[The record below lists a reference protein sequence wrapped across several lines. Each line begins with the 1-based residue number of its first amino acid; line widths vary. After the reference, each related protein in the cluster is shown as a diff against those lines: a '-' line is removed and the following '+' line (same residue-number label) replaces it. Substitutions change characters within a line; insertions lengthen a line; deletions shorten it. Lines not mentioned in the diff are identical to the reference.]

1 MKFFS
6 LIFGLFCYFC
16 WAENNLKD
24 VQDIIKNE
32 CGYGQIYLAA
42 NRSAYTDKLGKK
54 IETCPLCEK
63 LSLNEDDKNFILK
76 RTKHSYV
83 CLNYYPYMKG
93 HLLVL
98 PQRHVG
104 DLSLLTDE
112 EFIDLNFLIRE
123 SVSVLKQWKAEGVNV
138 GINLGK
144 AAGASIPE
152 HLHVHILP
160 RFDYNLNYA
169 FLLSNI
175 IIVDESLET
184 VFSKLKRLF
193 LT

>member
-1 MKFFS
+1 MKIFNLM
-6 LIFGLFCYFC
+6 LIIFIYFC
-16 WAENNLKD
+16 FAENNLKD
-24 VQDIIKNE
+24 VQDIVKTE

-42 NRSAYTDKLGKK
+42 DRSAYNDNLGKK
-54 IETCPLCEK
+54 LDNCPLCKK
-63 LSLNEDDKNFILK
+63 LQMQTDDQNFILK
-76 RTKHSYV
+76 RTKHSFV

-104 DLSLLTDE
+104 DLSMLTDE

-144 AAGASIPE
+144 CAGASIPD

-160 RFDYNLNYA
+160 RFNYSLNYA

-175 IIVDESLET
+175 IVIDESLET
-184 VFSKLKRLF
+184 VFPQLKRLF
-193 LT
+193 LA

>member
-1 MKFFS
+1 MK
-6 LIFGLFCYFC
+6 L
-16 WAENNLKD
+16 NNLKN

-42 NRSAYTDKLGKK
+42 DRSKYNDNLGKK
-54 IETCPLCEK
+54 LDACPLCGK
-63 LSLNEDDKNFILK
+63 LQMQTDDQNFILK
-76 RTKHSYV
+76 RTKHSFV

-123 SVSVLKQWKAEGVNV
+123 SVSVLKQWKASGINV
-138 GINLGK
+138 GINLGST
-144 AAGASIPE
+144 AGASIPE
-152 HLHVHILP
+152 HIHVHLLP
-160 RFDYNLNYA
+160 RFDYNLNFA
-169 FLLSNI
+169 FMLSNI
-175 IIVDESLET
+175 IVLDESLES
-184 VFSKLKRLF
+184 VFQQLKRLF
-193 LT
+193 

>member
-1 MKFFS
+1 MKILHLM
-6 LIFGLFCYFC
+6 LIIFIYFC
-16 WAENNLKD
+16 FAENNLKD
-24 VQDIIKNE
+24 VQDVIKTE

-42 NRSAYTDKLGKK
+42 DRSAYNDNLGKK
-54 IETCPLCEK
+54 LDSCPLCEK
-63 LSLNEDDKNFILK
+63 LQMQTDDQNFILK

-104 DLSLLTDE
+104 DLSMLTDE

-123 SVSVLKQWKAEGVNV
+123 SVSVLKQWKAEGINV

-144 AAGASIPE
+144 LAGASIPD

-160 RFDYNLNYA
+160 RLCNLNYA

-175 IIVDESLET
+175 IVIDESLET
-184 VFSKLKRLF
+184 VFPQLKRLF

>member
-1 MKFFS
+1 MK
-6 LIFGLFCYFC
+6 LINLMLIIFIYFC
-16 WAENNLKD
+16 LAKNNLCN
-24 VQDIIKNE
+24 VQNAIKNE
-32 CGYGQIYLAA
+32 CGYGQIYLSAD
-42 NRSAYTDKLGKK
+42 RSVYNDNLGKK
-54 IETCPLCEK
+54 TDICPLCEK
-63 LSLNEDDKNFILK
+63 LQMKTDDKNFILK

-104 DLSLLTDE
+104 DMSLLTDE
-112 EFIDLNFLIRE
+112 ELIDLSFLIRE
-123 SVSVLKQWKAEGVNV
+123 SVSVLKQWKADGINV

-144 AAGASIPE
+144 CAGASIPD

-175 IIVDESLET
+175 IVIDESLET
-184 VFSKLKRLF
+184 VFPQLKRLF

>member
-1 MKFFS
+1 MKLLNLM
-6 LIFGLFCYFC
+6 LIIFIYFC
-16 WAENNLKD
+16 LAENNLCNI
-24 VQDIIKNE
+24 QNAIKNE

-42 NRSAYTDKLGKK
+42 DRSAYNDNLGKK
-54 IETCPLCEK
+54 IDNCPLCEK
-63 LSLNEDDKNFILK
+63 LHMQEDDKNFILK

-123 SVSVLKQWKAEGVNV
+123 SVSVLKDWKADGINV

-144 AAGASIPE
+144 CAGASIPD

-160 RFDYNLNYA
+160 RMDYNLNYA

-175 IIVDESLET
+175 IIVDESLEM
-184 VFSKLKRLF
+184 VFPQLKRLF

>member
-1 MKFFS
+1 MK
-6 LIFGLFCYFC
+6 LINLMLITFIYFC
-16 WAENNLKD
+16 FAENNLKD
-24 VQDIIKNE
+24 VQDIIKTE

-42 NRSAYTDKLGKK
+42 DRSAYNDNLGKK
-54 IETCPLCEK
+54 IDICPLCEK
-63 LSLNEDDKNFILK
+63 LQMQTDDQNFILK
-76 RTKHSYV
+76 RTKHSFV

-123 SVSVLKQWKAEGVNV
+123 SVSVLKQWKALGINV

-144 AAGASIPE
+144 CAGASIPD

-175 IIVDESLET
+175 IVIDESLET
-184 VFSKLKRLF
+184 VFPQLKRLF
-193 LT
+193 LA

>member
-1 MKFFS
+1 MKILHLM
-6 LIFGLFCYFC
+6 LIIFIYFC
-16 WAENNLKD
+16 LAENNLKD

-42 NRSAYTDKLGKK
+42 NRSSYNDNLGKK
-54 IETCPLCEK
+54 IDVCPLCEK
-63 LSLNEDDKNFILK
+63 LHMQEDDKNFILK

-123 SVSVLKQWKAEGVNV
+123 SVSVLKQWRAEGINV

-144 AAGASIPE
+144 LAGASIPD

-160 RFDYNLNYA
+160 RLCNLNYA

-175 IIVDESLET
+175 IVIDESLET
-184 VFSKLKRLF
+184 VFPQLKRLF

>member
-1 MKFFS
+1 MKFIS
-6 LIFGLFCYFC
+6 LIFVLFCYFC

-24 VQDIIKNE
+24 VQDLIKNE

-42 NRSAYTDKLGKK
+42 DRSAYNDNLGKK
-54 IETCPLCEK
+54 HDICPLCEK
-63 LSLNEDDKNFILK
+63 LQMQTDDQNFILK

-104 DLSLLTDE
+104 DLSMLTDE

-144 AAGASIPE
+144 TAGASIPE

-160 RFDYNLNYA
+160 RFNYNLNYA

-175 IIVDESLET
+175 IVLDESLET

>member
-1 MKFFS
+1 MKIFNLM
-6 LIFGLFCYFC
+6 LIIFIYFC
-16 WAENNLKD
+16 FAESNLKD
-24 VQDIIKNE
+24 VQDVVKTE

-42 NRSAYTDKLGKK
+42 NRSDYNDNLGKK
-54 IETCPLCEK
+54 LDNCPLCEK
-63 LSLNEDDKNFILK
+63 FQMQTDDQNFILK

-104 DLSLLTDE
+104 DLSMLTDE

-123 SVSVLKQWKAEGVNV
+123 SIAVLKKWKAEGINV

-144 AAGASIPE
+144 LAGASIPD

-160 RFDYNLNYA
+160 RFNYSLNYS
-169 FLLSNI
+169 FLISNI
-175 IIVDESLET
+175 IVIDESLET
-184 VFSKLKRLF
+184 VFPQLKRLF
-193 LT
+193 LA